1 MTMGTPAIL
10 FGSIALI
17 MLAYT
22 NRFLALAKI
31 IRDIHADYDPEHA
44 ALFKNQLPIL
54 RQRVR
59 LIQIMQALGVLSFL
73 FCTISM
79 FVLFLHQEVAG
90 KIIFALSVISMMTSL
105 VFSLWEVL
113 VSTRA
118 LDMVL
123 DDFDQKHNS

>member
-31 IRDIHADYDPEHA
+31 IRDIHADYEDHHEA
-44 ALFKNQLPIL
+44 VLKRQLPIL
-54 RQRVR
+54 RKRVR

-73 FCTISM
+73 FCTLSV
-79 FVLFLHQEVAG
+79 FVLFLHMELAG
-90 KIIFALSVISMMTSL
+90 KYLFGAAVISLMTSL

-123 DDFDQKHNS
+123 NDFDEKYK